1 MSDFRLKAFYSVA
14 KNLSFTRAAKEL
26 FVSQPAITK
35 HINEL
40 ERQYSVRLFDRT
52 GGKIMLTDAGRLML
66 EHCSRILDEYNRMEY
81 DMNLL
86 NERSSGHISIG
97 ASTTVAQYVLPQ
109 ILAEFTERFPQIEV
123 SLTNGNS
130 RDIENAL
137 LNHDID
143 LGMVEGITHSAG
155 LQYEPFLEDELVA
168 IIKQSGNESM
178 PEEITPQ
185 ELCRQPLVIREQ
197 GSGTLE
203 VIETE
208 LEKHGIRPQEL
219 NIRIRLGSTEAIKA
233 FLRHSRSM
241 GIVSVFSVREELA
254 RGVFRVIDIAGLN
267 FSRHFCFVASAG
279 KDSPLTEKLKDF
291 TRRSII
297 TSGYRV

>member
-109 ILAEFTERFPQIEV
+109 IEV

-208 LEKHGIRPQEL
+208 LEKYGIRPQEL

-279 KDSPLTEKLKDF
+279 KDSPLTEKFKDF

>member
-52 GGKIMLTDAGRLML
+52 GGKIM
-66 EHCSRILDEYNRMEY
+66 
-81 DMNLL
+81 
-86 NERSSGHISIG
+86 
-97 ASTTVAQYVLPQ
+97 
-109 ILAEFTERFPQIEV
+109 
-123 SLTNGNS
+123 LTNGNS

-279 KDSPLTEKLKDF
+279 KDSPLTEKFKDF

>member
-1 MSDFRLKAFYSVA
+1 
-14 KNLSFTRAAKEL
+14 
-26 FVSQPAITK
+26 
-35 HINEL
+35 
-40 ERQYSVRLFDRT
+40 
-52 GGKIMLTDAGRLML
+52 
-66 EHCSRILDEYNRMEY
+66 
-81 DMNLL
+81 
-86 NERSSGHISIG
+86 
-97 ASTTVAQYVLPQ
+97 
-109 ILAEFTERFPQIEV
+109 
-123 SLTNGNS
+123 
-130 RDIENAL
+130 
-137 LNHDID
+137 
-143 LGMVEGITHSAG
+143 
-155 LQYEPFLEDELVA
+155 
-168 IIKQSGNESM
+168 M
-178 PEEITPQ
+178 P
-185 ELCRQPLVIREQ
+185 QPLVIREQ

-279 KDSPLTEKLKDF
+279 KDSPLTEKFKDF

>member
-1 MSDFRLKAFYSVA
+1 MSDFRLKVFYNVA

-40 ERQYSVRLFDRT
+40 ERQYSARLFDRT
-52 GGKIMLTDAGRLML
+52 GGKIMLTEAGRMLL

-81 DMNLL
+81 DMSLL
-86 NERSSGHISIG
+86 NARSSGHISIG
-97 ASTTVAQYVLPQ
+97 ASTTIAQYVLPQ
-109 ILAEFTERFPQIEV
+109 ILAEFTERYPKIEV

-130 RDIENAL
+130 RDIEKAL
-137 LNHDID
+137 MNHDID
-143 LGMVEGITHSAG
+143 LGMVEGKSHTAG

-168 IIKQSGNESM
+168 IVKSAGNESL
-178 PEEITPQ
+178 PEEITAQ
-185 ELCRQPLVIREQ
+185 ELCRLPLVIREQ

-208 LEKHGIRPQEL
+208 LEQHGIKPQEL
-219 NIRIRLGSTEAIKA
+219 NIRIRMGSTEAIKA

-254 RGVFRVIDIAGLN
+254 RGIFRVIDITGIT

-279 KDSPLTEKLKDF
+279 KDSPLTEKFKEF
-291 TRRSII
+291 TRRNII

>member
-1 MSDFRLKAFYSVA
+1 MSDFRLKVFYSVA

-40 ERQYSVRLFDRT
+40 ERQYSARLFDRT
-52 GGKIMLTDAGRLML
+52 GGKIMLTEAGRMLL

-81 DMNLL
+81 DMSLL
-86 NERSSGHISIG
+86 NARSSGHISIG
-97 ASTTVAQYVLPQ
+97 ASTTIAQYVLPQ
-109 ILAEFTERFPQIEV
+109 ILAEFTERYPKIEV

-130 RDIENAL
+130 RDIEKAL
-137 LNHDID
+137 MNHDID
-143 LGMVEGITHSAG
+143 LGMVEGKSHTAG

-168 IIKQSGNESM
+168 IVKSAGNESL
-178 PEEITPQ
+178 PEEITAQ
-185 ELCRQPLVIREQ
+185 ELCRLPLVIREQ

-208 LEKHGIRPQEL
+208 LEQHGIKPQEL
-219 NIRIRLGSTEAIKA
+219 NIRIRMGSTEAIKA

-254 RGVFRVIDIAGLN
+254 RGIFRVIDITGIT

-279 KDSPLTEKLKDF
+279 KDSPLTEKFKEF
-291 TRRSII
+291 TRRNII